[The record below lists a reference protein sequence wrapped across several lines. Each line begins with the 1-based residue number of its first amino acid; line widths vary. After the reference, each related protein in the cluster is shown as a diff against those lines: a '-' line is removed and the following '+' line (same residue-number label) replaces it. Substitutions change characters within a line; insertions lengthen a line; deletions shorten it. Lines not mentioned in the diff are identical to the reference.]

1 VKAAYNWRI
10 VMQPNLR
17 RLSIVAGFILLA
29 ALLFGNALVTWRALG
44 AQINTGRWVM
54 HTQQVRLE
62 LSQLQTLLMDA
73 QNDQQGY
80 LLTGDD
86 RYLTDYELSRSQ
98 IGGHIDSLASLTV
111 DNPVQRTN
119 IAELRPLASET
130 LDGFDR
136 TIVLFRSGHPDEAK
150 TSLFS
155 SQQVV
160 TWDRLRSVQDRM
172 RQEEMNLDAT
182 RSIAYKRSVVT
193 AGVAIWLATLVGL
206 LGLVALATYIL
217 REIKLRENHA
227 RELRGSEEWFRVTLS
242 SIGDAVIATDRSGK
256 VVFLNPAA
264 EAITGR
270 TISDAKGKDIAE
282 VFLIFNELTGVPTED
297 PVKKVL
303 ETGAVVGLANHTVL
317 KSKDGRVVPIEDSAA
332 SIRDDRGELIGVVL
346 VFRDVTADR
355 KSEEVLR
362 KAEKL
367 AAAARLSA
375 TMAHE
380 INNPLAAVTNLVFL
394 AKGNPDTP
402 RAVERQLAQAEHE
415 LERVAHITRQ
425 TLGFYR
431 ESGTPERV
439 DIPALVESVL
449 RIYQNK
455 LVEKDIHVES
465 NVAGCPSVEGLIG
478 ELRQAVSNLV
488 ANAIDAVNTGGR
500 IIVSAHPAADDP
512 DETVELIVADN
523 GPGIS
528 AEHKDRLF
536 EPFFT
541 TKRDVGTGLGLWA
554 TKGIVER
561 HGGRIEILPRNGETG
576 AAFAIQLPCAA
587 HEPAVRVD

>member
-1 VKAAYNWRI
+1 
-10 VMQPNLR
+10 MQPNLR

-29 ALLFGNALVTWRALG
+29 GLLIGNALVTWRALD
-44 AQINTGRWVM
+44 AQINTGQWVI
-54 HTQQVRLE
+54 HTRQVRLE

-73 QNDQQGY
+73 QSDQQGY

-98 IGGHIDSLASLTV
+98 IGGHVDSLASLTV

-136 TIVLFRSGHPDEAK
+136 AIVLFRSGHADEAK
-150 TSLFS
+150 ASLFS
-155 SQQVV
+155 SEQVV
-160 TWDRLRSVQDRM
+160 TLDRLRGVQDRM
-172 RQEEMNLDAT
+172 RQEEMNLDSS
-182 RSIAYKRSVVT
+182 RSTAYQRSVVI

-217 REIKLRENHA
+217 REIKLRESHA
-227 RELRGSEEWFRVTLS
+227 RELRESEEWFRVTLS
-242 SIGDAVIATDRSGK
+242 SIGDAVIATDQSGK
-256 VVFLNPAA
+256 VEFLNPTAVMM
-264 EAITGR
+264 TGR
-270 TISDAKGKDIAE
+270 TISDAKGKDITD
-282 VFLIFNELTGVPTED
+282 VFQIFNELTGTPTED
-297 PVKKVL
+297 PVKKVV
-303 ETGAVVGLANHTVL
+303 ETGVVVGLANHTVL
-317 KSKDGRVVPIEDSAA
+317 KGRDGKMIPIEDSAA
-332 SIRDDRGELIGVVL
+332 PIRNDLGELIGVVL
-346 VFRDVTADR
+346 VFRDVTAER
-355 KSEEVLR
+355 KSQDVMR

-394 AKGNPDTP
+394 A
-402 RAVERQLAQAEHE
+402 RANRDAPSIVERQLEQAEHE

-431 ESGTPERV
+431 ESGVPERV
-439 DIPALVESVL
+439 EIAALFESVL

-455 LVEKDIHVES
+455 LTEKSIRVES
-465 NVAGCPSVEGLIG
+465 DLSGCPPVEGVVG

-488 ANAIDAVNTGGR
+488 ANAIDAVEPGGKIR
-500 IIVSAHPAADDP
+500 VSARAVPDSPNEIVELVVADD
-512 DETVELIVADN
+512 
-523 GPGIS
+523 GPGI
-528 AEHKDRLF
+528 APEHKDRLF

-554 TKGIVER
+554 AKGIIER
-561 HGGRIEILPRNGETG
+561 HGGSIGILSRNGEKG
-576 AAFAIQLPCAA
+576 AAFAIQLPCVMG
-587 HEPAVRVD
+587 EPTTDVD

>member
-1 VKAAYNWRI
+1 
-10 VMQPNLR
+10 MQPNLR
-17 RLSIVAGFILLA
+17 RLSIIAGFIVLAGLLI
-29 ALLFGNALVTWRALG
+29 GNALVTWRALG

-54 HTQQVRLE
+54 HTRQVRLE
-62 LSQLQTLLMDA
+62 LLQLETLLTDA
-73 QNDQQGY
+73 QNDQHDY

-86 RYLTDYELSRSQ
+86 RYLTDYELSRSE
-98 IGGHIDSLASLTV
+98 IGGHIDSLASLTI
-111 DNPVQRTN
+111 DNPVQQTN

-136 TIVLFRSGHPDEAK
+136 AIALFHSGHPDEAK
-150 TSLFS
+150 AILFS
-155 SQQVV
+155 SQQI
-160 TWDRLRSVQDRM
+160 TLWDRLRSVQDRM

-182 RSIAYKRSVVT
+182 RSSAYKRSVVT

-206 LGLVALATYIL
+206 LGLAALAAYIV
-217 REIKLRENHA
+217 REIKLRESHA
-227 RELRGSEEWFRVTLS
+227 RELRDSEEWFRVTLS

-256 VVFLNPAA
+256 VAFLNPAA

-270 TISDAKGKDIAE
+270 TISDAKGKDITE
-282 VFLIFNELTGVPTED
+282 VFQIFNELTGSAAED

-317 KSKDGRVVPIEDSAA
+317 KSRDGRTIPIEDSAA
-332 SIRDDRGELIGVVL
+332 GIRDDRGELIGVVL
-346 VFRDVTADR
+346 VFRDVTAER
-355 KSEEVLR
+355 KAEEVLR

-394 AKGNPDTP
+394 AKENPDTP
-402 RAVERQLAQAEHE
+402 PGVERQLAQAEQE

-425 TLGFYR
+425 SLGFYR
-431 ESGTPERV
+431 ESGTPEQV

-455 LVEKDIHVES
+455 LAEKDIHVES
-465 NVAGCPSVEGLIG
+465 NIAGCPSVEGILG

-488 ANAIDAVNTGGR
+488 ANAIDAVNRGGR
-500 IIVSAHPAADDP
+500 ILVSAHAASDDA
-512 DETVELIVADN
+512 DGMVELIVADD
-523 GPGIS
+523 GPGIA

-554 TKGIVER
+554 AKGIVER
-561 HGGRIEILPRNGETG
+561 HGGRIEVPPRGKETG

-587 HEPAVRVD
+587 RQPAGEGD

>member
-1 VKAAYNWRI
+1 
-10 VMQPNLR
+10 MQPNLR

-29 ALLFGNALVTWRALG
+29 GLLIGNALVTWRALG
-44 AQINTGRWVM
+44 AQINTGQWVI
-54 HTQQVRLE
+54 HTRQVRLE
-62 LSQLQTLLMDA
+62 LSQFQTLLMDA
-73 QNDQQGY
+73 QSDQQGY

-98 IGGHIDSLASLTV
+98 IGGHVDSLASLTV

-136 TIVLFRSGHPDEAK
+136 AIVLFRSGHPDEAK
-150 TSLFS
+150 ASLFS
-155 SQQVV
+155 SEQVV
-160 TWDRLRSVQDRM
+160 TLDRLRGVQDRM
-172 RQEEMNLDAT
+172 RQEEMNLDSS
-182 RSIAYKRSVVT
+182 RSTAYQRSVVI

-217 REIKLRENHA
+217 REIKLRESHA
-227 RELRGSEEWFRVTLS
+227 RELRESEEWFRVTLS
-242 SIGDAVIATDRSGK
+242 SIGDAVIATDQSGK
-256 VVFLNPAA
+256 VEFLNPTAVMM
-264 EAITGR
+264 TGR
-270 TISDAKGKDIAE
+270 TISDAKGKDITD
-282 VFLIFNELTGVPTED
+282 VFQIFNELTGTPTED
-297 PVKKVL
+297 PVKKVV
-303 ETGAVVGLANHTVL
+303 ETGVVVGLANHTVL
-317 KSKDGRVVPIEDSAA
+317 KGRDGKMIPIEDSAA
-332 SIRDDRGELIGVVL
+332 PIRNDLGELIGVVL
-346 VFRDVTADR
+346 VFRDVTAER
-355 KSEEVLR
+355 KSQDVMR

-394 AKGNPDTP
+394 A
-402 RAVERQLAQAEHE
+402 RANRDAPSIVERQLEQAEHE

-431 ESGTPERV
+431 ESGVPERV
-439 DIPALVESVL
+439 EIAALFESVL

-455 LVEKDIHVES
+455 LTEKSIRVES
-465 NVAGCPSVEGLIG
+465 DLSGCPPVEGVVG

-488 ANAIDAVNTGGR
+488 ANAIDAVEPGGKIR
-500 IIVSAHPAADDP
+500 VSARAVPDSPNEIVELVVADD
-512 DETVELIVADN
+512 
-523 GPGIS
+523 GPGI
-528 AEHKDRLF
+528 APEHKDRLF

-554 TKGIVER
+554 AKGIIER
-561 HGGRIEILPRNGETG
+561 HGGSIGILSRNGEKG
-576 AAFAIQLPCAA
+576 AAFAIQLPCVMG
-587 HEPAVRVD
+587 EPTTDVD

>member
-1 VKAAYNWRI
+1 
-10 VMQPNLR
+10 MQSNLR
-17 RLSIVAGFILLA
+17 RLSIVVGFLVLAGLLV
-29 ALLFGNALVTWRALG
+29 GNALVTWRALG
-44 AQINTGRWVM
+44 AQIYTGQWVI
-54 HTQQVRLE
+54 HTRQVRLE

-86 RYLTDYELSRSQ
+86 RYLTEYELARGQ

-111 DNPVQRTN
+111 DNPIQRAN
-119 IAELRPLASET
+119 ITELRPLANET
-130 LDGFDR
+130 LDGFDGS
-136 TIVLFRSGHPDEAK
+136 IMLFRSGHPDEAK

-160 TWDRLRSVQDRM
+160 TSDRLRGVQDRM
-172 RQEEMNLDAT
+172 RQEEMNLDSS
-182 RSIAYKRSVVT
+182 RSTAYKRSVVI
-193 AGVAIWLATLVGL
+193 AGVAIWLATLMGL

-217 REIKLRENHA
+217 REIKLRESHA
-227 RELRGSEEWFRVTLS
+227 RELRESEEWFRVTLS
-242 SIGDAVIATDRSGK
+242 SIGDAVIATDQSGK
-256 VVFLNPAA
+256 VEFLNPTA
-264 EAITGR
+264 EMLTGR
-270 TISDAKGKDIAE
+270 TISNAKGKDVTE
-282 VFLIFNELTGVPTED
+282 VFQIFNEITGAPTED
-297 PVKKVL
+297 PVIKVV

-317 KSKDGRVVPIEDSAA
+317 KGRDGRMIPIEDSAA
-332 SIRDDRGELIGVVL
+332 PIRDGLGELIGVVL
-346 VFRDVTADR
+346 VFRDVTAER
-355 KSEEVLR
+355 KSQDVLR

-402 RAVERQLAQAEHE
+402 PAVESQLTQAEHE

-431 ESGTPERV
+431 ESGSPEHV
-439 DIPALVESVL
+439 EIVALFESVL

-455 LVEKDIHVES
+455 LAEKNIQIES
-465 NVAGCPSVEGLIG
+465 NLSGCPPVKGVIG

-488 ANAIDAVNTGGR
+488 ANAIDAVERGGKIR
-500 IIVSAHPAADDP
+500 VSFQAALDSP
-512 DETVELIVADN
+512 QGMVELIVADD
-523 GPGIS
+523 GPGI
-528 AEHKDRLF
+528 APEHKDRLF

-554 TKGIVER
+554 AKGIIER
-561 HGGRIEILPRNGETG
+561 HGGSIGILSRNGESG
-576 AAFAIQLPCAA
+576 AAFAIQLPRATAA
-587 HEPAVRVD
+587 PATDVD

>member
-1 VKAAYNWRI
+1 
-10 VMQPNLR
+10 MQPNLR
-17 RLSIVAGFILLA
+17 RLSIVAGFIVLAELLI
-29 ALLFGNALVTWRALG
+29 GNAVVTWRALG

-80 LLTGDD
+80 LLTSDD
-86 RYLTDYELSRSQ
+86 RYLTGYELSRSQ

-111 DNPVQRTN
+111 DNPIQQRN

-130 LDGFDR
+130 LGGFDR
-136 TIVLFRSGHPDEAK
+136 AIVLFRSGHLDEAK
-150 TSLFS
+150 AILFS
-155 SQQVV
+155 TQQI
-160 TWDRLRSVQDRM
+160 TLWDRLRSVQDRM
-172 RQEEMNLDAT
+172 RQEETNLDET

-193 AGVAIWLATLVGL
+193 AEVAIWLATLIGL
-206 LGLVALATYIL
+206 IGLVALAAYIL
-217 REIKLRENHA
+217 REIKLRESHA
-227 RELRGSEEWFRVTLS
+227 RELRDSEEWFRVTLS

-256 VVFLNPAA
+256 VAFLNPAA

-270 TISDAKGKDIAE
+270 TISSAKGKDITE
-282 VFLIFNELTGVPTED
+282 VFQIFNERTGCVADD

-303 ETGAVVGLANHTVL
+303 ETGAIVGLANHTAL
-317 KSKDGRVVPIEDSAA
+317 KSKDGKMIPIEDSAA
-332 SIRDDRGELIGVVL
+332 SIRDDRGELMGVVL
-346 VFRDVTADR
+346 VFRDVTAER

-394 AKGNPDTP
+394 AIGNPETP
-402 RAVERQLAQAEHE
+402 AAVEKQLAQAEHE

-431 ESGTPERV
+431 ESGTPEQV
-439 DIPALVESVL
+439 DIPALVDSVL

-455 LVEKDIHVES
+455 LAEKDIHVER
-465 NVAGCPSVEGLIG
+465 NVAGCPPVEGLIG

-488 ANAIDAVNTGGR
+488 ANAIDAVNRGGR
-500 IIVSAHPAADDP
+500 IIVSAHASSDGRDGM
-512 DETVELIVADN
+512 VELIVADD
-523 GPGIS
+523 GPGI
-528 AEHKDRLF
+528 AAGHMDRVF

-561 HGGRIEILPRNGETG
+561 HGGRIEILPRNGEAG

-587 HEPAVRVD
+587 GKPAADVD

>member
-1 VKAAYNWRI
+1 
-10 VMQPNLR
+10 MQPNLR
-17 RLSIVAGFILLA
+17 RLSVVAGFLVLAGLLA
-29 ALLFGNALVTWRALG
+29 GNALVTWRALG
-44 AQINTGRWVM
+44 AQIYTGEWVI
-54 HTQQVRLE
+54 HTRQVRLE

-73 QNDQQGY
+73 QSDQQGY

-86 RYLTDYELSRSQ
+86 RYLTDYELSRGQ
-98 IGGHIDSLASLTV
+98 IGGHIDNLASLTV

-130 LDGFDR
+130 LDGFDGA
-136 TIVLFRSGHPDEAK
+136 IVLFRSGHPDEAK
-150 TSLFS
+150 ASLFS

-160 TWDRLRSVQDRM
+160 TSDRLRSVQDRM
-172 RQEEMNLDAT
+172 RQEETNLDAT
-182 RSIAYKRSVVT
+182 RSAAYKRSVVT
-193 AGVAIWLATLVGL
+193 AGVAIWLATLAGL
-206 LGLVALATYIL
+206 LGLAALATYIL
-217 REIKLRENHA
+217 RETKLRESHA

-242 SIGDAVIATDRSGK
+242 SIGDAVIATDRLGK
-256 VVFLNPAA
+256 VAFLNPAA

-270 TISDAKGKDIAE
+270 TISDARGKDITE
-282 VFLIFNELTGVPTED
+282 VFQIFNEVTGGAAED

-303 ETGAVVGLANHTVL
+303 ETGAVVALANHTVL

-332 SIRDDRGELIGVVL
+332 PIRDDRGDLIGVVL
-346 VFRDVTADR
+346 VFRDVTAER
-355 KSEEVLR
+355 KSEDVLR

-402 RAVERQLAQAEHE
+402 PAVEKQLTQAEHE

-431 ESGTPERV
+431 ESGNPERV

-449 RIYQNK
+449 RIYRNK

-465 NVAGCPSVEGLIG
+465 DVAGCPAVEGILG

-488 ANAIDAVNTGGR
+488 ANAIDAVNPGGR
-500 IIVSAHPAADDP
+500 IMVSAHAARDGAVEMVELVVADD
-512 DETVELIVADN
+512 
-523 GPGIS
+523 GPGIA

-561 HGGRIEILPRNGETG
+561 HGGRIEILPRDGGIG
-576 AAFAIQLPCAA
+576 AAFAIRLPCAA
-587 HEPAVRVD
+587 REPAAEAN

>member
-1 VKAAYNWRI
+1 
-10 VMQPNLR
+10 MQPNLR

-29 ALLFGNALVTWRALG
+29 GLLIGNALVTWRALD
-44 AQINTGRWVM
+44 AQINTGQWVI
-54 HTQQVRLE
+54 HTRQVRLE

-73 QNDQQGY
+73 QSDQQGY

-98 IGGHIDSLASLTV
+98 IGGHVDSLASLTV

-136 TIVLFRSGHPDEAK
+136 AIVLFRSGHADEAK
-150 TSLFS
+150 ASLFS
-155 SQQVV
+155 SEQVV
-160 TWDRLRSVQDRM
+160 ALDRLRGVQDRM
-172 RQEEMNLDAT
+172 RQEEMNLDSS
-182 RSIAYKRSVVT
+182 RSTAYQRSVVI

-217 REIKLRENHA
+217 REIKLRESHA
-227 RELRGSEEWFRVTLS
+227 RELRESEEWFRVTLS
-242 SIGDAVIATDRSGK
+242 SIGDAVIATDQSGK
-256 VVFLNPAA
+256 VEFLNPTAVMM
-264 EAITGR
+264 TGR
-270 TISDAKGKDIAE
+270 TISDAKGKDITD
-282 VFLIFNELTGVPTED
+282 VFQIFNELTGTPTED
-297 PVKKVL
+297 PVKKVV
-303 ETGAVVGLANHTVL
+303 ETGVVVGLANHTVL
-317 KSKDGRVVPIEDSAA
+317 KGRDGKMIPIEDSAA
-332 SIRDDRGELIGVVL
+332 PIRNDLGELIGVVL
-346 VFRDVTADR
+346 VFRDVTAER
-355 KSEEVLR
+355 KSQDVMR

-394 AKGNPDTP
+394 A
-402 RAVERQLAQAEHE
+402 RANRDAPSIVERQLEQAEHE

-431 ESGTPERV
+431 ESGVPERV
-439 DIPALVESVL
+439 EIAALFESVL

-455 LVEKDIHVES
+455 LTEKSIRVES
-465 NVAGCPSVEGLIG
+465 DLSGCPPVEGVVG

-488 ANAIDAVNTGGR
+488 ANAIDAVEPGGKIR
-500 IIVSAHPAADDP
+500 VSARAVPDSPNEIVELVVADD
-512 DETVELIVADN
+512 
-523 GPGIS
+523 GPGI
-528 AEHKDRLF
+528 APEHKDRLF

-554 TKGIVER
+554 AKGIIER
-561 HGGRIEILPRNGETG
+561 HGGSIGILSRSGEKG
-576 AAFAIQLPCAA
+576 AAFAIQLPCVMG
-587 HEPAVRVD
+587 EPTTDVD